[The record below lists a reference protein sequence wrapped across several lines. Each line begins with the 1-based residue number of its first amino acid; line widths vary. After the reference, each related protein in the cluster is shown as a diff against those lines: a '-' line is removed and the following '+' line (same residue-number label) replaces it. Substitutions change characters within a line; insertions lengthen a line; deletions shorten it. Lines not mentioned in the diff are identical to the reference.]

1 MTASITESN
10 LHATPSPSMGALKIR
25 NPLRHESRVE
35 LSEGW
40 REGAKSSTI
49 KLDTTPE
56 DHHIA
61 RMAAL
66 ALGLTVLEAAIPSP
80 LPGVKPGLANIVTLI
95 VLARYGW
102 RAAAWVSLLRVV
114 AGGLLLGSFLTP
126 GFFLSLSG
134 ALCSLLVLAVSQH
147 LPQRWFG
154 PVTHS
159 IFGAFAHIAG
169 QLLLVYFWLIPHVG
183 LLYLVPIFAAAALLF
198 GTVNGL
204 IAAHFLNAPTPPL
217 PSHRKGGDDYC
228 LSLGERPTHISAA
241 GEGVL
246 SGDAK

>member
-1 MTASITESN
+1 MTALTTEN
-10 LHATPSPSMGALKIR
+10 PGEGEKGEGLTPSS
-25 NPLRHESRVE
+25 
-35 LSEGW
+35 LSL
-40 REGAKSSTI
+40 A
-49 KLDTTPE
+49 TTAE

-66 ALGLTVLEAAIPSP
+66 ALGLSVLEAAIPSP
-80 LPGVKPGLANIVTLI
+80 LPGVKPGLANIIILI

-102 RAAAWVSLLRVV
+102 RMAAWVSLLRVV
-114 AGGLLLGSFLTP
+114 AGGLLMGNFLAP

-134 ALCSLLVLAVSQH
+134 ALCSLAVLAASRH

-159 IFGAFAHIAG
+159 IFAAFAHIAG

-204 IAAHFLNAPTPPL
+204 IAAHYLDAPNPDLLNIQTAIQPRINTDV
-217 PSHRKGGDDYC
+217 HG
-228 LSLGERPTHISAA
+228 
-241 GEGVL
+241 
-246 SGDAK
+246 

>member
-1 MTASITESN
+1 MTASTTREV
-10 LHATPSPSMGALKIR
+10 LHTTPSPATG
-25 NPLRHESRVE
+25 
-35 LSEGW
+35 EGW
-40 REGAKSSTI
+40 GEGQRYSTI

-56 DHHIA
+56 DHHLA

-66 ALGLTVLEAAIPSP
+66 ALGLTVLEAAIPTP
-80 LPGVKPGLANIVTLI
+80 LPGVKPGLANIITLI

-134 ALCSLLVLAVSQH
+134 ALCSLLALAVSQH

-159 IFGAFAHIAG
+159 TFGAFAHIAG

-183 LLYLVPIFAAAALLF
+183 LLYLVPIFAAAALIF

-204 IAAHFLNAPTPPL
+204 IAAHFLNAPTRPL
-217 PSHRKGGDDYC
+217 DNFP
-228 LSLGERPTHISAA
+228 LSLGERGR
-241 GEGVL
+241 GEGML
-246 SGDAK
+246 LGDIK

>member
-1 MTASITESN
+1 MTA
-10 LHATPSPSMGALKIR
+10 
-25 NPLRHESRVE
+25 
-35 LSEGW
+35 
-40 REGAKSSTI
+40 STI
-49 KLDTTPE
+49 KLATTAQ
-56 DHHIA
+56 DHHVA

-66 ALGLTVLEAAIPSP
+66 ALGLSVLEAAIPSP

-102 RAAAWVSLLRVV
+102 RTAAWVSLLRVL
-114 AGGLLLGSFLTP
+114 AGSLLLGNFLTP

-134 ALCSLLVLAVSQH
+134 ALCSLAVLAASHH

-159 IFGAFAHIAG
+159 ILAAIAHIAG
-169 QLLLVYFWLIPHVG
+169 QLLLVYFWLIPHTG

-204 IAAHFLNAPTPPL
+204 IAAHYINEPKSDLVKT
-217 PSHRKGGDDYC
+217 
-228 LSLGERPTHISAA
+228 
-241 GEGVL
+241 
-246 SGDAK
+246 